1 MSAQSEEM
9 TGMAEGT
16 AEPGAPDGLAA
27 WVARGAEIAAAEE
40 RERARMRRM
49 RFDTIAVHGI
59 YSAEAAL
66 ANQGSIIEPAYLSPA
81 QHFADSDHLEAA
93 LGYLMPA
100 WGYTRIANPTVHY
113 LEETLALLEGYGT
126 GTTASAVV
134 TGSGMAAVD
143 MAVTP
148 LLAEDGTG
156 RRPSV
161 VIGAKCYGG
170 TFQLFRERFAR
181 ERGIDVR
188 WVREPL
194 DTADWARLV
203 DGTTRL
209 LYGEMPSNPSLSVL
223 DIPAVSR
230 IAHDAGVPL
239 VVDATVAT
247 PALLRPL
254 GLGADIVVHS
264 VSKSIASSGLA
275 IAGAVVARHGIA
287 SRSGPD
293 DLREDF
299 ALHVKLL
306 PMRDH
311 GPALSPFNALMALT
325 DLRTLRGRMDAWSR
339 STLRVA
345 RFLEAHPA
353 VERVY
358 YPGLASDPGHAVA
371 ARDMWLADGA
381 DGEGEPANRY
391 GHLLA
396 FTVRGGQP
404 AARRVFDGLR
414 LVRRATDLGRVK
426 SIATIPSISTHQQ
439 QGEDGRA
446 IADLPANLVRLSVG
460 AEHPGDVED
469 DLGIALERA

>member
-1 MSAQSEEM
+1 MRTM
-9 TGMAEGT
+9 TEATTMT
-16 AEPGAPDGLAA
+16 DLEPLAGLDA
-27 WVARGAEIAAAEE
+27 WVARGAEAAAAEE
-40 RERARMRRM
+40 AERARMRGM

-81 QHFADSDHLEAA
+81 QHFADSEHLEAA

-113 LEETLALLEGYGT
+113 LEETLGLLESYGT
-126 GTTASAVV
+126 GTTATAVV

-148 LLAEDGTG
+148 LLADDGSG

-161 VIGAKCYGG
+161 VVGARCYGG

-181 ERGIDVR
+181 ERGVDVR

-194 DTADWARLV
+194 DTAEWARLV
-203 DGTTRL
+203 DGSTRL
-209 LYGEMPSNPSLSVL
+209 LYGEMPSNPSLSVF

-264 VSKSIASSGLA
+264 VSKSIAASGLA
-275 IAGAVVARHGIA
+275 IAGAVVARHGIV
-287 SRSGPD
+287 SRWGPD
-293 DLREDF
+293 ELREDF

-339 STLRVA
+339 SALRVA

-353 VERVY
+353 VERVH

-371 ARDMWLADGA
+371 SRDMWLADGA

-396 FTVRGGQP
+396 FTLRGGQP
-404 AARRVFDGLR
+404 AARRVLDGLR

-439 QGEDGRA
+439 QGEEGRA
-446 IADLPANLVRLSVG
+446 IAEVPAGLIRLSVG
-460 AEHPGDVED
+460 AEHRRDVED
-469 DLGIALERA
+469 DLAAALARA

>member
-1 MSAQSEEM
+1 M
-9 TGMAEGT
+9 TIQ
-16 AEPGAPDGLAA
+16 GAPEGLTA
-27 WVARGAEIAAAEE
+27 WVARGEEVAAAEE
-40 RERARMRRM
+40 RERARMRGM

-66 ANQGSIIEPAYLSPA
+66 ENQGSIIEPAYLSPA
-81 QHFADSDHLEAA
+81 QHFADSEHLEAA

-113 LEETLALLEGYGT
+113 LEETLGLLEAYGT
-126 GTTASAVV
+126 GTVASAAV
-134 TGSGMAAVD
+134 TASGMAAVD
-143 MAVTP
+143 MAVSP
-148 LLAEDGTG
+148 LLADDGSG
-156 RRPSV
+156 RRASV
-161 VIGAKCYGG
+161 VVGARCYGG
-170 TFQLFRERFAR
+170 KFQLFRERYAR

-194 DTADWARLV
+194 DTAEWARLV
-203 DGTTRL
+203 DGSTRL

-223 DIPAVSR
+223 DIPGVAA

-239 VVDATVAT
+239 IVDATVAT

-264 VSKSIASSGLA
+264 VSKSISASGLA
-275 IAGAVVARHGIA
+275 IAGAVVARRGIVA
-287 SRSGPD
+287 RTGPD
-293 DLREDF
+293 EMREDF

-311 GPALSPFNALMALT
+311 GPALSPFNALMILT

-339 STLRVA
+339 SALRVA
-345 RFLEAHPA
+345 RFLEGHPA
-353 VERVY
+353 VERVL
-358 YPGLASDPGHAVA
+358 YPGLASDAGHAVA

-391 GHLLA
+391 GHLMA

-404 AARRVFDGLR
+404 AARRVLDELR

-426 SIATIPSISTHQQ
+426 SIATIPAISTHQQ
-439 QGEDGRA
+439 QGEEGRT
-446 IADLPANLVRLSVG
+446 IAEIPANLIRLSVG
-460 AEHPGDVED
+460 AEHPADVEA
-469 DLGIALERA
+469 DLAAALSRA

>member
-1 MSAQSEEM
+1 M
-9 TGMAEGT
+9 TIQ
-16 AEPGAPDGLAA
+16 GAPEGLTA
-27 WVARGAEIAAAEE
+27 WVARGEEVAAAEE
-40 RERARMRRM
+40 RERARMRGM

-66 ANQGSIIEPAYLSPA
+66 ENQGSIIEPAYLSPA
-81 QHFADSDHLEAA
+81 QHFADSEHLEAA

-113 LEETLALLEGYGT
+113 LEETLGLLEAYGT
-126 GTTASAVV
+126 GTVASAAV
-134 TGSGMAAVD
+134 TASGMAAVD
-143 MAVTP
+143 MAVSP
-148 LLAEDGTG
+148 LLADDGSG
-156 RRPSV
+156 RRASV
-161 VIGAKCYGG
+161 VVGARCYGG
-170 TFQLFRERFAR
+170 TFQLFRERYAR

-194 DTADWARLV
+194 DTAEWARLV
-203 DGTTRL
+203 DGSTRL

-223 DIPAVSR
+223 DIPGVAA

-239 VVDATVAT
+239 IVDATVAT

-264 VSKSIASSGLA
+264 VSKSISASGLA
-275 IAGAVVARHGIA
+275 IAGAVVARRGIVA
-287 SRSGPD
+287 RTGPD
-293 DLREDF
+293 EMREDF

-311 GPALSPFNALMALT
+311 GPALSPFNALMILT

-339 STLRVA
+339 SALRVA
-345 RFLEAHPA
+345 RFLEGHPA
-353 VERVY
+353 VERVL
-358 YPGLASDPGHAVA
+358 YPGLASDAGHAVA

-391 GHLLA
+391 GHLMA

-404 AARRVFDGLR
+404 AARRVLDELR

-426 SIATIPSISTHQQ
+426 SIATIPAISTHQQ
-439 QGEDGRA
+439 QGEEGRT
-446 IADLPANLVRLSVG
+446 IAEIPANLIRLSVG
-460 AEHPGDVED
+460 AEHPADVEA
-469 DLGIALERA
+469 DLAAALSRA

>member
-1 MSAQSEEM
+1 MSAAME
-9 TGMAEGT
+9 
-16 AEPGAPDGLAA
+16 AA
-27 WVARGAEIAAAEE
+27 SRGDLETWIARGEAIAAAEE
-40 RERARMRRM
+40 RERARMRAM

-66 ANQGSIIEPAYLSPA
+66 ENQGSIIEPAYLSPA

-113 LEETLALLEGYGT
+113 LEETLALLEAYGT
-126 GTTASAVV
+126 GTVASAVV

-143 MAVTP
+143 MAVSP
-148 LLAEDGTG
+148 FLADDGSGT
-156 RRPSV
+156 RPSV
-161 VIGAKCYGG
+161 VVGAKCYGG
-170 TFQLFRERFAR
+170 TFQLFRERYAR
-181 ERGIDVR
+181 ERGVDVR

-194 DTADWARLV
+194 DVAEWARLV
-203 DGTTRL
+203 DGSTRL

-223 DIPAVSR
+223 DIPAVSA

-239 VVDATVAT
+239 IVDSTVAT

-254 GLGADIVVHS
+254 GLGADVVVHS

-275 IAGAVVARHGIA
+275 IAGAVVARRGIV

-299 ALHVKLL
+299 AAHVKLL

-325 DLRTLRGRMDAWSR
+325 DLRTLRARMDAWSR
-339 STLRVA
+339 SALRVA

-353 VERVY
+353 VERVH
-358 YPGLASDPGHAVA
+358 YPGLESDPGHAA
-371 ARDMWLADGA
+371 ASRTMWLADGA

-391 GHLLA
+391 GHLMA
-396 FTVRGGQP
+396 FTVRGGP
-404 AARRVFDGLR
+404 AAARRALDGMR

-426 SIATIPSISTHQQ
+426 SIATIPAISTHQQ
-439 QGEDGRA
+439 QGEEGRS
-446 IADLPANLVRLSVG
+446 IAEIPPNLIRLSVG
-460 AEHPGDVED
+460 GEHPKDVED
-469 DLGIALERA
+469 DLAVALGRA

>member
-1 MSAQSEEM
+1 
-9 TGMAEGT
+9 
-16 AEPGAPDGLAA
+16 
-27 WVARGAEIAAAEE
+27 
-40 RERARMRRM
+40 
-49 RFDTIAVHGI
+49 
-59 YSAEAAL
+59 
-66 ANQGSIIEPAYLSPA
+66 
-81 QHFADSDHLEAA
+81 
-93 LGYLMPA
+93 
-100 WGYTRIANPTVHY
+100 
-113 LEETLALLEGYGT
+113 
-126 GTTASAVV
+126 
-134 TGSGMAAVD
+134 
-143 MAVTP
+143 
-148 LLAEDGTG
+148 
-156 RRPSV
+156 
-161 VIGAKCYGG
+161 
-170 TFQLFRERFAR
+170 
-181 ERGIDVR
+181 VR

-194 DTADWARLV
+194 DTAEWARLV

-223 DIPAVSR
+223 DIPGVSR

-264 VSKSIASSGLA
+264 VSKSIAASGLA
-275 IAGAVVARHGIA
+275 MAGAVVARHGIV
-287 SRSGPD
+287 SRTGPD

-299 ALHVKLL
+299 AMHVKLL

-339 STLRVA
+339 NALRVA
-345 RFLEAHPA
+345 RFLETHPA
-353 VERVY
+353 VEKVL
-358 YPGLASDPGHAVA
+358 YPGLASDAGHAVA
-371 ARDMWLADGA
+371 ARVMWLADGA

-391 GHLLA
+391 GHLLG

-404 AARRVFDGLR
+404 AARRVLDGLR

-439 QGEDGRA
+439 QGEAGRA
-446 IADLPANLVRLSVG
+446 IADVPESLIRLSVG

-469 DLGIALERA
+469 DLAMALEGA

>member
-1 MSAQSEEM
+1 MSAEVERVTAM
-9 TGMAEGT
+9 T
-16 AEPGAPDGLAA
+16 EPGAPGGLAA
-27 WVARGAEIAAAEE
+27 WVARGEEMSAQEE
-40 RERARMRRM
+40 RERARMRGM
-49 RFDTIAVHGI
+49 RFDTIAVHGV

-113 LEETLALLEGYGT
+113 LEETLALLEAYGT
-126 GTTASAVV
+126 GATASAVV
-134 TGSGMAAVD
+134 TASGMAAVD
-143 MAVTP
+143 MAVSP
-148 LLAEDGTG
+148 LLAQDGTG
-156 RRPSV
+156 RRPSAV
-161 VIGAKCYGG
+161 VGARCYGG

-194 DTADWARLV
+194 DTAEWARLV

-239 VVDATVAT
+239 IVDATVAT

-254 GLGADIVVHS
+254 GLGADVVVHS
-264 VSKSIASSGLA
+264 VSKSIAASGLA
-275 IAGAVVARHGIA
+275 IAGAVVARRGIV
-287 SRSGPD
+287 SQVGPD
-293 DLREDF
+293 ELREDF

-311 GPALSPFNALMALT
+311 GPSLSPFNALMALT

-339 STLRVA
+339 SALRVA

-353 VERVY
+353 VERVH

-371 ARDMWLADGA
+371 ARAMWLADGG
-381 DGEGEPANRY
+381 DGEGEPANRF

-396 FTVRGGQP
+396 FTLRGGQP

-439 QGEDGRA
+439 QGEEGRA
-446 IADLPANLVRLSVG
+446 IADVPASLIRLSVG
-460 AEHPGDVED
+460 AEHPVDVED
-469 DLGIALERA
+469 DLAAALELA